1 MSDPYAGNRPPEAIL
16 ELNES
21 LRRLTET
28 AVRIAEVP
36 PEAAADVRGVVDRI
50 DALERR
56 LRAFA
61 LDDVMPRMGP
71 EPAGTR
77 PFFMNGVIMGPHH
90 ILRPELE
97 IGTRDGITRGT
108 VNFGISFEGP
118 PGCVH
123 GGYVA
128 HFFDQVLGQH
138 NLNAQ
143 VPAMTGS
150 LSVRYRKGTP
160 LLRDLDFEVRHEPA
174 GERKVI
180 TSGFV
185 AADGEVFAEA
195 EGTFI
200 VPRTSRW
207 QAPGGGV
214 SGR

>member
-1 MSDPYAGNRPPEAIL
+1 MSDVHTGNHPPEAIV

-28 AVRIAEVP
+28 AVRIAELP
-36 PEAAADVRGVVDRI
+36 PAAAEDVRSVRRELDG
-50 DALERR
+50 LEQR
-56 LRAFA
+56 LRAHA
-61 LDDVMPRMGP
+61 LNDVIPRMGP

-77 PFFMNGVIMGPHH
+77 PFFMKGVIMGSHH

-97 IGTRDGITRGT
+97 IGHDAGVTRGT

-118 PGCVH
+118 PGCCH

-138 NLNAQ
+138 NLFAQ
-143 VPAMTGS
+143 VPAVTGT

-160 LLRDLDFEVRHEPA
+160 LLRDLVFEVRHAEA
-174 GERKVI
+174 GERKVL
-180 TSGFV
+180 TTGFL
-185 AADGEVFAEA
+185 AAEGEVFAEA

-200 VPRTSRW
+200 VPRTSHW
-207 QAPGGGV
+207 QDEGGG
-214 SGR
+214 SAR

>member
-1 MSDPYAGNRPPEAIL
+1 MSDSYAGNHPPAAIL

-28 AVRIAEVP
+28 AVRIAELP
-36 PEAAADVRGVVDRI
+36 PEAGEDVRAVRDQIDR
-50 DALERR
+50 LEQR
-56 LRAFA
+56 LHAFA
-61 LDDVMPRMGP
+61 LNDVMPRMGP

-77 PFFMNGVIMGPHH
+77 PFFMKGVVMGPHH
-90 ILRPELE
+90 ILRPELAM
-97 IGTRDGITRGT
+97 GLDGEVTRGT
-108 VNFGISFEGP
+108 VKFGISFEGP

-138 NLNAQ
+138 NLDAE
-143 VPAMTGS
+143 VPAMTGT

-160 LLRDLDFEVRHEPA
+160 LMRDLDFEVRHEAA

-180 TSGFV
+180 TRGSLS
-185 AADGEVFAEA
+185 ADGEVFAEA

-207 QAPGGGV
+207 QDEAAAD
-214 SGR
+214 STR